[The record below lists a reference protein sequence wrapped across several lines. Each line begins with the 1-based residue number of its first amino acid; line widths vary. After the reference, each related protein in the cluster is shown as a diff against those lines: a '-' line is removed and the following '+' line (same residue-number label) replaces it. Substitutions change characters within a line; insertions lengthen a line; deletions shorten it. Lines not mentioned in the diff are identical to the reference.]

1 MQLNTFHFFFLSDF
15 RSIYAF
21 LFAVFLFCALFWCF
35 CTLLREG
42 DLDSGGLYGW
52 IASPAC
58 PVLSKLSKLNDFT
71 YDSFKLTSH
80 LRGVYNRKNIT
91 RVFRLFRDR
100 SVRLLTVFSFIFYG
114 SGRQRWR
121 ILRAS
126 FARTVSKVR
135 SSQIGHF
142 DRVV

>member
-35 CTLLREG
+35 CTLLRERV
-42 DLDSGGLYGW
+42 LASGGLYGW

-71 YDSFKLTSH
+71 YDSFNLTSH

-91 RVFRLFRDR
+91 RVFGYPGTDRFVCLLYFFFNLLWFRQT
-100 SVRLLTVFSFIFYG
+100 TV
-114 SGRQRWR
+114 
-121 ILRAS
+121 AS
-126 FARTVSKVR
+126 FTGKFCPHCCKGEIFSNRT
-135 SSQIGHF
+135 F
-142 DRVV
+142 